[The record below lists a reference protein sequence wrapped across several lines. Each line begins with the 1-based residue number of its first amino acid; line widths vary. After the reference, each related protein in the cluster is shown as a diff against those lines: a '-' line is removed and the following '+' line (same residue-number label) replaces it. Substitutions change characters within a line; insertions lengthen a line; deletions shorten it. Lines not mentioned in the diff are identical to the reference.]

1 MKSRDSSRKTPGHDT
16 SFHYAIVAS
25 FDRSPNKDARN
36 AIAARG
42 RRGNNLWLPRFTCQR
57 VTDQPSETPRARE
70 RTTLWRPRWTT
81 RVRFVFFRP
90 ASYLPSFSALRPN
103 VFFFRSMM
111 MTLLNFFYF
120 SSDRLRNNKI
130 EQSALKV
137 VSSTYEEIIRKSLW
151 TFKQG
156 DYRMVLY
163 LIVEEEA

>member
-16 SFHYAIVAS
+16 PFHYAIVAS

-70 RTTLWRPRWTT
+70 RTTLTTAMNDTRPL
-81 RVRFVFFRP
+81 RVLSSCFVLTFFLCIAAKRF
-90 ASYLPSFSALRPN
+90 L
-103 VFFFRSMM
+103 FRSMVM
-111 MTLLNFFYF
+111 ILLNFFYF
-120 SSDRLRNNKI
+120 SSDRLQNNKT
-130 EQSALKV
+130 EKSALKV
-137 VSSTYEEIIRKSLW
+137 VSSSYEVIRKSVW
-151 TFKQG
+151 MFKQG